1 MEVIKPR
8 EILDDKYVMKKKIGY
23 GAQGKIYLVENIDN
37 KDEVVVKLR
46 EKEDLLD
53 IEKHFFLN
61 EIEILKKLRNEEKKH
76 VPYIYDSGEGYIK
89 KEGINEDNLKK
100 NLYLIM
106 DYASKGD
113 LFNYIKK
120 NPTGFG
126 ELHGKLL
133 FKKIVEGI
141 KYCHDNNICHLDIK
155 LANIL
160 LGNNYCPKIT
170 DFGLSQEITND
181 VIKEKKK
188 FVGTLQYM
196 CPQILSK
203 EPYFGI
209 EADIFSL
216 GVVLFNIVTG
226 KYGFKL
232 SLKNDN
238 YYSYVAARSY
248 KSYWDKLSSI
258 IPNVSNYSDE
268 FKDLYIRMISFKPER
283 RPRINEIL
291 NHPWFK
297 EINDMSEE
305 ELSKLEVE
313 IMEEFLALEEKKN
326 KDNESIHSN
335 QNTDYTDNASNRGIS
350 LEKLFNNS
358 IEIKRINKG
367 DKFANNYLKINGINP
382 VDFMNLLV
390 NYINKK
396 YEQTCN
402 IEMSDKKLQFE
413 VNFEIKL
420 EYDNDEHEKLEE
432 NEEIEE
438 QKKFEKLEEEYNNNC
453 YIKIKMYEDTE
464 GGYLLNFIKMKGDI
478 DNYYKYFLEIKDM
491 VKELLN

>member
-1 MEVIKPR
+1 MEGIKPR
-8 EILDDKYVMKKKIGY
+8 RILDNKYIIKKKLGN
-23 GAQGKIYLVENIDN
+23 GAQGEIHLVENIN
-37 KDEVVVKLR
+37 NNAEVVVKLR
-46 EKEDLLD
+46 EKEGLSP
-53 IEKHFFLN
+53 IEENFFLN
-61 EIEILKKLRNEEKKH
+61 EIEILKKLRNEDKKY

-89 KEGINEDNLKK
+89 KEGMNEDEINLKK
-100 NLYLIM
+100 YLYLIM

-113 LFNYIKK
+113 LFYYIKK

-126 ELHGKLL
+126 ERHGKIL
-133 FKKIVEGI
+133 FKKIVEGV

-155 LANIL
+155 IANIL

-203 EPYFGI
+203 EPYLGI

-226 KYGFKL
+226 KFGFGY

-238 YYSYVAARSY
+238 LYSYIAARSY
-248 KSYWDKLSSI
+248 NSYWNKISSM
-258 IPNVSNYSDE
+258 IPNVSNYSNE

-291 NHPWFK
+291 NDPWFK

-305 ELSKLEVE
+305 ELCKLEEE

-326 KDNESIHSN
+326 KDNENIHSN

-350 LEKLFNNS
+350 LDKLFNNN

-367 DKFANNYLKINGINP
+367 DKFANHYLKINGINP
-382 VDFMNLLV
+382 ANFMNLLV
-390 NYINKK
+390 NYIDKK
-396 YEQTCN
+396 YGQSCN
-402 IEMSDKKLQFE
+402 IEMSDNKLKFE
-413 VNFEIKL
+413 VNFEIKP
-420 EYDNDEHEKLEE
+420 EFENDE
-432 NEEIEE
+432 
-438 QKKFEKLEEEYNNNC
+438 LEEEYNNNC

-478 DNYYKYFLEIKDM
+478 DNYYKYFLEIKEM